1 MEHSLTLLGVMEGF
15 VMRDNVNKLIA
26 FEDLENII
34 INNGFCTLCGACEA
48 ACPIHTIRIEDNRP
62 YRLHDCSEHLDSC
75 PICYDIC
82 PHSDALLY
90 ESLSFTA
97 DAPHRRE
104 SIGSYRR
111 ILLAQASDKSIREA
125 TRSGGVVNALL
136 KFAMDKQIIDSAI
149 ISESSPTLSI
159 KVRPSISLVP
169 DDTLSAVETK
179 IVPSAVARA
188 FGRAVYE
195 YGRAHIAFVG
205 VPCHVLALRKL
216 EAWQHRIIDSL
227 EIIVG
232 LFCLWTFS
240 LNILLEYLL
249 HEHGIAANEI
259 QHVDLSSK
267 EYIIYTKG
275 GERRIPLSMVKKH
288 ILNRCKTCV
297 DFTSKFADLSVGGAS
312 PLKDW
317 SVVIIR
323 TRRGEEIFNKAV
335 KEGVITARRIEPE
348 VLAHLIQL
356 ATYKRESALK
366 EIRNLIK
373 MGVPVPGAVKFSAKF
388 VSGRINGL
396 EEMSVREIMT
406 KNVVFLR
413 PELTVNEFF
422 DRIAEYHH
430 IGYPVID
437 GTNKIIGVITLQ
449 DAMKVPKEKRE
460 TTHIGEICSK
470 KLITVFPDD
479 SVAEALEKMNTHNI
493 GRVLVVDRKNKD
505 MLLGIITRSDIVHA
519 LARL

>member
-1 MEHSLTLLGVMEGF
+1 
-15 VMRDNVNKLIA
+15 MRHNAGKLIA

-34 INNGFCTLCGACEA
+34 IKNGFCTLCGACEA
-48 ACPIHTIRIEDNRP
+48 ACPIHAIRIEDNRP
-62 YRLHDCSEHLDSC
+62 RRLHDCAEHLDSC

-111 ILLAQASDKSIREA
+111 ILLAQASDRTIREA

-136 KFAMDKQIIDSAI
+136 KFAIDKRIIDSAI
-149 ISESSPTLSI
+149 ISESSPSLSI

-169 DDTLSAVETK
+169 DDMLSAVETK
-179 IVPSAVARA
+179 IVPSAVAQA

-195 YGRAHIAFVG
+195 YGRTRIAFVG

-216 EAWQHRIIDSL
+216 EAWQHKIIDSL

-240 LNILLEYLL
+240 LKLLLEYLL

-259 QHVDLSSK
+259 QHIDLSSK
-267 EYIIYTKG
+267 EYIIYTKN
-275 GERRIPLSMVKKH
+275 GERRIPLPMVKEH
-288 ILNRCKTCV
+288 ILNRCRTCV
-297 DFTSKFADLSVGGAS
+297 DFTSEFADLSVGGAS

-323 TRRGEEIFNKAV
+323 TQKGEEVFNRAV
-335 KEGVITARRIEPE
+335 KEGVIVTRRIEPE
-348 VLAHLIQL
+348 VLVHLIQL
-356 ATYKRESALK
+356 ASYKRESALQ
-366 EIRNLIK
+366 EIRKLIER
-373 MGVPVPGAVKFSAKF
+373 GVPIPGAVKFSAKF
-388 VSGRINGL
+388 VSGIINGL
-396 EEMSVREIMT
+396 EGMSVREIMT
-406 KNVVFLR
+406 KKVVFLR
-413 PELTVNEFF
+413 PNLTVNELL
-422 DRIAEYHH
+422 DKIAEHHH

-437 GTNKIIGVITLQ
+437 ESNKIIGVVTLQ

-460 TTHIGEICSK
+460 STRIGEICSRN
-470 KLITVFPDD
+470 LITVSPDD
-479 SVAEALEKMNTHNI
+479 SVAEALEKMNTYNI
-493 GRVLVVDRKNKD
+493 GRILVVDRENKN

-519 LARL
+519 LARV

>member
-1 MEHSLTLLGVMEGF
+1 
-15 VMRDNVNKLIA
+15 MRNNVNKLIA

-48 ACPIHTIRIEDNRP
+48 ACPIHAIHIEGDRP
-62 YRLHDCSEHLDSC
+62 RRLLDCAEHLDLC

-82 PHSDALLY
+82 PHSDALLH

-111 ILLAQASDKSIREA
+111 ILLAQASDQSIREA

-136 KFAMDKQIIDSAI
+136 KFAIDKRIIDSAI
-149 ISESSPTLSI
+149 ISESSPSLSI
-159 KVRPSISLVP
+159 KVRPTISLVP
-169 DDTLSAVETK
+169 DDMLSAVETK

-195 YGRAHIAFVG
+195 YGKAHIAFVG

-227 EIIVG
+227 EIVIG

-240 LNILLEYLL
+240 LRLLLEYLL
-249 HEHGIAANEI
+249 HEHGITANEI

-267 EYIIYTKG
+267 EYIIYTKN
-275 GERRIPLSMVKKH
+275 GEKRIPLPMVEEH
-288 ILNRCKTCV
+288 ILNRCRTCV
-297 DFTSKFADLSVGGAS
+297 DFTSEFADLSVGGAS
-312 PLKDW
+312 PLKGW

-323 TRRGEEIFNKAV
+323 TRKGEEIFNKSV
-335 KEGVITARRIEPE
+335 KEGVIVTKRIEPE

-356 ATYKRESALK
+356 ATYKRESALQ
-366 EIRNLIK
+366 EIKNLIK
-373 MGVPVPGAVKFSAKF
+373 RGVPVPGAVKFSAKF
-388 VSGRINGL
+388 ISGRINGL
-396 EEMSVREIMT
+396 EGMSVREIMT
-406 KNVVFLR
+406 KKVVFLR
-413 PELTVNEFF
+413 PNLTINEFF
-422 DRIAEYHH
+422 DKIAEHHH

-437 GTNKIIGVITLQ
+437 ESNKIIGVVTLQ
-449 DAMKVPKEKRE
+449 DAMKVPKEKRSS
-460 TTHIGEICSK
+460 TRIGEICSK
-470 KLITVFPDD
+470 NLVTVFPED
-479 SVAEALEKMNTHNI
+479 SVEEALEKMNTYNI
-493 GRVLVVDRKNKD
+493 GRVLVVDRKNKNV
-505 MLLGIITRSDIVHA
+505 LLGIITRSDIVQA
-519 LARL
+519 LTKV